1 MKVSFL
7 AVREKGSKNGR
18 KFTINLWVLHCS
30 QSSVIT
36 HGFERDPQ
44 TDTEVKQNTDVCI
57 YIYICSL
64 TGPRNHAIS
73 IIMRTQEHRL
83 HRYLAS

>member
-57 YIYICSL
+57 YIYIHTYRCV
-64 TGPRNHAIS
+64 HVYVCVHICV
-73 IIMRTQEHRL
+73 HL
-83 HRYLAS
+83 HMFTDRA